1 MFRRPLA
8 SSRAYRC
15 GREGETATPGAMSIR
30 EIGAYQAQDIH
41 LLCNPICMYS
51 FKSLAVIKRR
61 ALRRDPE
68 VRKSILFKGLQSYGI
83 QDNSILDNAVEGMMR
98 ISMSA
103 TAGSDGYVLPVKL
116 TRKDLER
123 TG

>member
-1 MFRRPLA
+1 
-8 SSRAYRC
+8 
-15 GREGETATPGAMSIR
+15 
-30 EIGAYQAQDIH
+30 
-41 LLCNPICMYS
+41 MYS

>member
-1 MFRRPLA
+1 
-8 SSRAYRC
+8 
-15 GREGETATPGAMSIR
+15 MSIR

-61 ALRRDPE
+61 ALRRD

-103 TAGSDGYVLPVKL
+103 TAGSDGCVLPVKL